1 MEPPPRQTTP
11 NASYNEWHHTDQA
24 DRTAGAR
31 SINSPEK
38 CAASC
43 IIAARIGQHRS
54 DAEVR
59 APGVAMQCHDELQ
72 AALLTEGF
80 YPYRL
85 GIQSMDAVAPS
96 PLLERIKAALDPKRI
111 LAPGR
116 Y

>member
-1 MEPPPRQTTP
+1 MSALSSRTVRFFVSILYDRGTE
-11 NASYNEWHHTDQA
+11 NADQ
-24 DRTAGAR
+24 
-31 SINSPEK
+31 N
-38 CAASC
+38 
-43 IIAARIGQHRS
+43 
-54 DAEVR
+54 
-59 APGVAMQCHDELQ
+59 AMQCHDELQ